1 MTMETKQPNPRA
13 GKGTG
18 LRPHV
23 WKSGTDPQRHEQY
36 TQWLRQRAQAN
47 YRKEVWDLSFDDFVE
62 IWGQDWCHR
71 GRASEDLCMTRD
83 DYDQP
88 WHKTNV
94 DIVPRHEH
102 VRRSWV
108 VKFARG
114 QTGRKN
120 KRKPL
125 A

>member
-1 MTMETKQPNPRA
+1 MTANSRA